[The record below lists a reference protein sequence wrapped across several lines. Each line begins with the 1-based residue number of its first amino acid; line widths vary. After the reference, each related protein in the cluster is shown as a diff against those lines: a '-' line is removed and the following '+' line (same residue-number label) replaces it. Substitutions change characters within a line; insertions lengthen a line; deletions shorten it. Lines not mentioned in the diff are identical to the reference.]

1 MVERNTL
8 GRRSAWWWQIF
19 AHPKRGGSLGDEIG
33 IIVGETTPFE
43 FKFLMAGE
51 ASRGSYVKVR
61 DGSKGWMVAQVVDV
75 TRSNVAY
82 SLSAI
87 DEENPGA
94 KERVLGLSRV
104 IGVASG
110 GRLEMATAPPRPG
123 DPVLRADDHLI
134 EMALGLSKGNLYIG
148 LLEGHDLKVKLD
160 ADALVQKH
168 CSILAKTGSGKSY
181 TAAVVLEELLEK
193 GVALLIIDPHGE
205 YASMKQ
211 KNSKGEFARFDV
223 SPRGYDVT
231 VYSPASSA
239 AAPHADRPFRFNG
252 RNLTAREISAMLPE
266 DVTNSQRGVLYEA
279 IKVLEAEGGDY
290 GLEEIIAQAEKDSSK
305 AKWGLIGHLEALAD
319 LGIFS
324 GKPTG
329 LGDLLQRGRA
339 SIIDMTGVPP
349 DLQGMIVAKLLSDLF
364 EARKRGRVNPGMV
377 VVEEAHNYI
386 PERGSGRAASTS
398 VIRTIA
404 AEGRK
409 FGLGLLVIS
418 QRPARVDKNVI
429 SQCNT
434 QIILRV
440 TNPNDLRALSKGIE
454 GMSSE
459 LEEEIKRLPPGTAML
474 VGGDI
479 EHPVTVKVRPR
490 KSRHGGVSTPIVG
503 DGRADRG
510 GKAAPP
516 QPKGPDKRQDSG
528 KAERK
533 EPAGGLLRKILG
545 K

>member
-1 MVERNTL
+1 M
-8 GRRSAWWWQIF
+8 
-19 AHPKRGGSLGDEIG
+19 
-33 IIVGETTPFE
+33 GETSALN
-43 FKFLMAGE
+43 FKFLIGRDVK
-51 ASRGSYVKVR
+51 RGSYVKVR
-61 DGSKGWMVAQVVDV
+61 DGSKDWIFAQVVDV

-82 SLSAI
+82 GLNSI
-87 DEENPGA
+87 DQENPEG
-94 KERVLGLSRV
+94 KERIIGFARV
-104 IGVASG
+104 IAVASG
-110 GRLEMATAPPRPG
+110 ERLEMPINPPRPG
-123 DPVLRADDHLI
+123 DPVLKADAHLI
-134 EMALGLSKGNLYIG
+134 EMALGLSRGNLYIG
-148 LLEGHDLKVKLD
+148 LLEGHDLKVRLE
-160 ADALVQKH
+160 ADTFVQKH

-193 GVALLIIDPHGE
+193 EVALLIIDPHGE

-211 KNSKGEFARFDV
+211 KNSSGEFAKFDV
-223 SPRGYDVT
+223 KPRGYDVT
-231 VYSPASSA
+231 VYSPASQA
-239 AAPHADRPFRFNG
+239 VATQADRRFRFIGKNM
-252 RNLTAREISAMLPE
+252 TARELSAMLPD
-266 DVTNSQRGVLYEA
+266 DVNNSQRGVLYEA
-279 IKVLEAEGGDY
+279 IKILASDGGDY
-290 GLEEIIAQAEKDSSK
+290 GLEDVIAQAEKDTSK

-324 GKPTG
+324 GKATD
-329 LGDLLQRGRA
+329 LNDLLQRGKA
-339 SIIDMTGVPP
+339 SIIEMTGVPP

-364 EARKRGRVNPGMV
+364 EARKRNLVNPGMV

-386 PERGSGRAASTS
+386 PERGSGKAASTA

-459 LEEEIKRLPPGTAML
+459 LEEEIKRLPPGTAM
-474 VGGDI
+474 VVSSEI
-479 EHPVTVKVRPR
+479 EHPVTVKIRPR
-490 KSRHGGVSTPIVG
+490 KSKHGGVSTPIVG
-503 DGRADRG
+503 GERGRATGDGRAKRSPAASQTQGASAGQDG
-510 GKAAPP
+510 GARYEK
-516 QPKGPDKRQDSG
+516 
-528 KAERK
+528 K
-533 EPAGGLLRKILG
+533 EAGSFLRKILG

>member
-1 MVERNTL
+1 
-8 GRRSAWWWQIF
+8 
-19 AHPKRGGSLGDEIG
+19 
-33 IIVGETTPFE
+33 VGETSALNFR
-43 FKFLMAGE
+43 FLIAKDVK
-51 ASRGSYVKVR
+51 RGSYVKVR
-61 DGSKGWMVAQVVDV
+61 DGSRDWIFAQVVDV

-82 SLSAI
+82 GLNAI
-87 DEENPGA
+87 DEDNQGA
-94 KERVLGLSRV
+94 KERILGSARV

-110 GRLEMATAPPRPG
+110 GRLEMPINPPRPG
-123 DPVLRADDHLI
+123 DPVLKADDQLI

-148 LLEGHDLKVKLD
+148 MLEGHDLKVRLE
-160 ADALVQKH
+160 ADTFVQKH

-193 GVALLIIDPHGE
+193 DVALLIIDPHGE

-211 KNSKGEFARFDV
+211 KNSSGEFARFDV
-223 SPRGYDVT
+223 KPRGYDVT
-231 VYSPASSA
+231 VYSPASQA
-239 AAPHADRPFRFNG
+239 VAPGADRRLRFNG
-252 RNLTAREISAMLPE
+252 KKMTARELSAMLPE
-266 DVTNSQRGVLYEA
+266 DVNNSQRGVLYEA
-279 IKVLEAEGGDY
+279 IKILASDGGDY
-290 GLEEIIAQAEKDSSK
+290 GLEEVIAQAEKDTSK
-305 AKWGLIGHLEALAD
+305 AKWGLIGHLEALED

-324 GKPTG
+324 GKATD
-329 LGDLLQRGRA
+329 LGDLLQRGKA
-339 SIIDMTGVPP
+339 SIIEMTGVPP

-386 PERGSGRAASTS
+386 PERGSGKAASTA

-459 LEEEIKRLPPGTAML
+459 LEEEIKRIPPGTAM
-474 VGGDI
+474 VVSSEI
-479 EHPVTVKVRPR
+479 EHPVTVRIRPR

-503 DGRADRG
+503 GERSRVPAGTAGGTKAAGSQPQEPGKRG
-510 GKAAPP
+510 GPETKA
-516 QPKGPDKRQDSG
+516 DKKD
-528 KAERK
+528 
-533 EPAGGLLRKILG
+533 GGGSFLRKILG

>member
-1 MVERNTL
+1 ME
-8 GRRSAWWWQIF
+8 
-19 AHPKRGGSLGDEIG
+19 RGGNLGDEIG
-33 IIVGETTPFE
+33 IIVGETSAHE
-43 FKFLMAGE
+43 FKFLMADD
-51 ASRGSYVKVR
+51 ASRGSYVKVK
-61 DGSKGWMVAQVVDV
+61 DGSKDWIFAQVVEV

-82 SLSAI
+82 SLSTI
-87 DEENPGA
+87 DEKNPEA
-94 KERVLGLSRV
+94 KERVLGLARV

-110 GRLEMATAPPRPG
+110 GRLGMPTNPPRPG
-123 DPVLRADDHLI
+123 DPVYRADGQLI

-148 LLEGHDLKVKLD
+148 LLEGHDLKVKLE
-160 ADALVQKH
+160 ADSFVQKH

-181 TAAVVLEELLEK
+181 TAAVVLEELLDK

-211 KNSKGEFARFDV
+211 KNTKGEFAKFDV
-223 SPRGYDVT
+223 TPKGYDVT
-231 VYSPASSA
+231 VYSPANQTT
-239 AAPHADRPFRFNG
+239 APHADRFFRFNG
-252 RNLTAREISAMLPE
+252 KNMTARELSAMLPE
-266 DVTNSQRGVLYEA
+266 DVTNSQKGVLYEA
-279 IKVLEAEGGDY
+279 IKILASDGGDY
-290 GLEEIIAQAEKDSSK
+290 ELEDVIAQAEKDTSK
-305 AKWGLIGHLEALAD
+305 AKWGLIGHLESLAE

-324 GKPTG
+324 GRPTN
-329 LGDLLQRGRA
+329 LGDLLQRGKA

-364 EARKRGRVNPGMV
+364 EARKRGFVNPGMV

-386 PERGSGRAASTS
+386 PERGSGKAASTA

-459 LEEEIKRLPPGTAML
+459 LEEDIKRLPPGTAML
-474 VGGDI
+474 VSNEI

-503 DGRADRG
+503 GERARAVPRTRG
-510 GKAAPP
+510 D
-516 QPKGPDKRQDSG
+516 KGAKTPSSQ
-528 KAERK
+528 
-533 EPAGGLLRKILG
+533 AGGAKAVPDAGPKEKKEAGGGFLRKILG

>member
-1 MVERNTL
+1 M
-8 GRRSAWWWQIF
+8 
-19 AHPKRGGSLGDEIG
+19 
-33 IIVGETTPFE
+33 GETSPLE
-43 FKFLMAGE
+43 FKFLMADE
-51 ASRGSYVKVR
+51 ASRGSYVKVK
-61 DGSKGWMVAQVVDV
+61 DGSKDWIFAQVVEV

-82 SLSAI
+82 SLNSI
-87 DEENPGA
+87 DEENREA
-94 KERVLGLSRV
+94 KERLVGFARV

-110 GRLEMATAPPRPG
+110 GKLAMPTIPPKPG
-123 DPVLRADDHLI
+123 DPVLRADADLM
-134 EMALGLSKGNLYIG
+134 ERALGLSKGNLYIG
-148 LLEGHDLKVKLD
+148 LLDGHDLKVRLD
-160 ADALVQKH
+160 ADSFVQKH

-211 KNSKGEFARFDV
+211 KNAKGDFVKFDV
-223 SPRGYDVT
+223 KPRGYDVT
-231 VYSPASSA
+231 VYSPASQM
-239 AAPHADRPFRFNG
+239 AAPTADRFFRFNG
-252 RNLTAREISAMLPE
+252 KNLTAREISAMLPE

-279 IKVLEAEGGDY
+279 IKILASDGGNYELEDV
-290 GLEEIIAQAEKDSSK
+290 ISQAEKDTSK
-305 AKWGLIGHLEALAD
+305 AKWGLIGHLEALEE

-324 GKPTG
+324 GKATD
-329 LGDLLQRGRA
+329 LGALLQRGKA
-339 SIIDMTGVPP
+339 SVIDMTGVPP

-364 EARKRGRVNPGMV
+364 EARKRGLVNPGMV

-386 PERGSGRAASTS
+386 PERGSGKAASTT

-474 VGGDI
+474 VSSEI
-479 EHPVTVKVRPR
+479 EHPVTVKIRPR

-503 DGRADRG
+503 G
-510 GKAAPP
+510 GKAKAAA
-516 QPKGPDKRQDSG
+516 GPNSGAKPVTPRPRGAEAGGDSG
-528 KAERK
+528 SKIEKR
-533 EPAGGLLRKILG
+533 ETGGGFLRKILG